1 MMRGP
6 KKRLVKSWSSLVEP
20 QTLRGLIPPHRAVAQ
35 QSADKTVPV
44 VGDHRKADAPAP
56 WPDRAGACRAI
67 AETLNHRNDL
77 PMVDSLRGKAARS
90 LKNQNSIF
98 LA

>member
-1 MMRGP
+1 MI
-6 KKRLVKSWSSLVEP
+6 KSLVVTPEKRRP
-20 QTLRGLIPPHRAVAQ
+20 LLIEFASHPGIPVPRPPA
-35 QSADKTVPV
+35 
-44 VGDHRKADAPAP
+44 GDHRKADAPAP